1 MSADVVM
8 PLRRRWGAADGPE
21 SLGRAACEPFAYEGS
36 FDGLAPRR
44 DAADSSNLWAGS
56 SWFTGGAAVEAVPSG
71 EAPLAPGG
79 ATSQNR
85 MHRGAAQVQPF
96 KPTSSTRMLHEVRLD
111 AESGQPWSAA
121 PAFALCG
128 ARASDAATRF
138 GPGGGFG
145 GRICAADATPCGFVY
160 NFERRRW
167 EHAPEAGGAAVSPAT
182 AAASSTPTV
191 VDAGMKR
198 TRDSASTT
206 TFGDAAPG
214 EPADAALEALRALR
228 LRRHTLAS
236 SAEGAPAAVMPARAF
251 AAPPRATRSKPAPV
265 FASRS
270 AAAAVV
276 VAPAG
281 VAPAPPLSAAPA
293 GEAVCWSQFRLSCGR
308 VVYVRA
314 EGVTPQLAAG
324 WARDA
329 AAWPPVHI
337 LEASAAARAAA
348 ALPATV
354 PGPRADAA
362 LEARVRDEIAAW
374 AEGAAAAP
382 PASEPS
388 AAAAASAAAGAD
400 AGAQQAL
407 VQSLFRDARQAE
419 AAAAAARD
427 AELAAL
433 RDWAASLEAALN
445 QAGIPLPPRA

>member
-1 MSADVVM
+1 MSADVAM

-21 SLGRAACEPFAYEGS
+21 GPFGRAACEPFAFEGS
-36 FDGLAPRR
+36 FDGVAPRR
-44 DAADSSNLWAGS
+44 DADSSNLWSGS

-71 EAPLAPGG
+71 EAAAPGG
-79 ATSQNR
+79 AVSQNR

-96 KPTSSTRMLHEVRLD
+96 KPTSSTQTLHEVRLD
-111 AESGQPWSAA
+111 ADGGAAWSAA

-128 ARASDAATRF
+128 ARASEAATRF
-138 GPGGGFG
+138 GPGGSYG

-160 NFERRRW
+160 NFERLRW

-182 AAASSTPTV
+182 AAAAAAVMPAGP
-191 VDAGMKR
+191 DAGMKR
-198 TRDSASTT
+198 MR
-206 TFGDAAPG
+206 DAATTQTADASIAD

-236 SAEGAPAAVMPARAF
+236 LAQQSAPAVVT
-251 AAPPRATRSKPAPV
+251 PPRATRSKAAPAS
-265 FASRS
+265 AARR

-276 VAPAG
+276 ASAPSLAAAHASVAEA
-281 VAPAPPLSAAPA
+281 
-293 GEAVCWSQFRLSCGR
+293 EAVCWSQFRLSCGT

-329 AAWPPVHI
+329 AAWPAVHV
-337 LEASAAARAAA
+337 LETSAAARAAA
-348 ALPATV
+348 ALPATM

-362 LEARVRDEIAAW
+362 LEARVRDEITAW
-374 AEGAAAAP
+374 ADA
-382 PASEPS
+382 
-388 AAAAASAAAGAD
+388 AAAAASECEPLSKNGNADAAAG

-407 VQSLFRDARQAE
+407 VQSLFRDARHAE

-427 AELAAL
+427 AELAAA
-433 RDWAASLEAALN
+433 RDWAQRLEAALA